1 MKKLVLSALFA
12 SSILVVSC
20 QKKEAVVESESTTE
34 TTTTTDPAMGTETTT
49 TTTETTLEVPKF
61 SSPEVQKFAEEYT
74 AYAKQQME
82 AVKSGDAAK
91 VSELQA
97 KSAEWTKKQTEI
109 AGKLTAED
117 AKLWQDYST
126 KLTDQLQAATV
137 VK

>member
-34 TTTTTDPAMGTETTT
+34 TTTTTDPAMVTETTT

-91 VSELQA
+91 ISELQA

-109 AGKLTAED
+109 AGK
-117 AKLWQDYST
+117 
-126 KLTDQLQAATV
+126 
-137 VK
+137 